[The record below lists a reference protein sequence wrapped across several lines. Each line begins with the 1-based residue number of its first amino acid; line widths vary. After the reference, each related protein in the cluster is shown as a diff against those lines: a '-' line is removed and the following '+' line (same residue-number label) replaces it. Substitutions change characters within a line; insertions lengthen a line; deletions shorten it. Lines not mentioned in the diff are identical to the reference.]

1 MSRRWGARSIAS
13 LLIFILAAL
22 LTPSAIIGHW
32 GHRTVTDAEQYIAT
46 VGPLASDPIIQQ
58 AVGAQVTKVI
68 VEKIDTTALV
78 DSFLGNF
85 VKDPSINDRLSGPIA
100 AGVNGLIGQAVDRV
114 LASPAFENIW
124 ITANTAAQK
133 SVMYLLEGNP
143 SGIIQ
148 RNGDQVVLDTTSLLK
163 EVKAQIVASGLTI
176 AANVPIPDTGNQ
188 VVLFETPLIGQIQ
201 TIYSFT
207 SPILNWFP
215 LIVAA
220 LFALSIAL
228 ARRRPRV
235 VLTMGIVL
243 AITAIIMLLTMSSA
257 ESIAENKLSAEGL
270 GLALTAFWT
279 TFFSYLVGG
288 LQALLLIGVFA
299 IVAGWFAGRSRYAA
313 ILRDQV
319 CDGLHELG
327 TVIPPGLNTFVRSYS
342 LFLRWAV
349 SIVLVYILTV
359 FGTMSVVRV
368 LWLTALGVLLFA
380 AIEACNRPDREIYA
394 EASLDEVTI

>member
-1 MSRRWGARSIAS
+1 
-13 LLIFILAAL
+13 
-22 LTPSAIIGHW
+22 
-32 GHRTVTDAEQYIAT
+32 
-46 VGPLASDPIIQQ
+46 
-58 AVGAQVTKVI
+58 
-68 VEKIDTTALV
+68 
-78 DSFLGNF
+78 
-85 VKDPSINDRLSGPIA
+85 
-100 AGVNGLIGQAVDRV
+100 
-114 LASPAFENIW
+114 
-124 ITANTAAQK
+124 
-133 SVMYLLEGNP
+133 MYLLEGNP

-163 EVKAQIVASGLTI
+163 EVKSQIVASGLTI

-299 IVAGWFAGRSRYAA
+299 IIAGWFAGRSRYAA

>member
-1 MSRRWGARSIAS
+1 MSRRWGVRSVAS
-13 LLIFILAAL
+13 LLIFLLAAL
-22 LTPSAIIGHW
+22 LTPSAIVGHW

-58 AVGAQVTKVI
+58 AVGAEVTKVL

-85 VKDPSINDRLSGPIA
+85 VKNPTINERLSGPIA

-114 LASPAFENIW
+114 LASPAFETVW

-133 SVMYLLEGNP
+133 SLMYLLEGNP
-143 SGIIQ
+143 QGIIQ
-148 RNGDQVVLDTTSLLK
+148 RNGDQIVLDTTSLLK
-163 EVKAQIVASGLTI
+163 EVQTQIVASGLSI
-176 AANVPIPDTGNQ
+176 AANVTIPETGNQ

-207 SPILNWFP
+207 SPILKWFP

-235 VLTMGIVL
+235 VLTLGIVL
-243 AITAIIMLLTMSSA
+243 TITAIIMLLSLSSA
-257 ESIAENKLSAEGL
+257 ETLAEGKLNAQGL
-270 GLALTAFWT
+270 GLALIAFWT

-288 LQALLLIGVFA
+288 LQALLLLGVVA
-299 IVAGWFAGRSRYAA
+299 IVAGWFAGRSSYAG

-327 TVIPPGLNTFVRSYS
+327 EVIPVGLNTFVRSYS

-349 SIVLVYILTV
+349 ALVLVFILTA

-368 LWLTALGVLLFA
+368 FWLVALGVLFFA
-380 AIEACNRPDREIYA
+380 AIEACNRPDRELYA
-394 EASLDEVTI
+394 EASLNEVTI

>member
-1 MSRRWGARSIAS
+1 MDRRWGARSIAS
-13 LLIFILAAL
+13 LLIFLLAAL
-22 LTPSAIIGHW
+22 LTPAAIIGNW

-78 DSFLGNF
+78 DSFLGTF
-85 VKDPSINDRLSGPIA
+85 VQNSAINDRLAGPIA

-114 LASPAFENIW
+114 LASPAFETVW
-124 ITANTAAQK
+124 VKANTAAQK

-143 SGIIQ
+143 QGIIQ
-148 RNGDQVVLDTTSLLK
+148 RNGDQVVLDPTSLLK
-163 EVKAQIVASGLTI
+163 EVQAQIVASGLTI
-176 AANVPIPDTGNQ
+176 AANVTIPDTGNQ
-188 VVLFETPLIGQIQ
+188 VVLFETPLLGQVQ

-207 SPILNWFP
+207 SPILQWFP
-215 LIVAA
+215 LLIAA

-235 VLTMGIVL
+235 VLTLGIVL
-243 AITAIIMLLTMSSA
+243 VLTALILLLSMSSA
-257 ESIAENKLSAEGL
+257 ETLAENKLSAEGL
-270 GLALTAFWT
+270 GLALIAFWT
-279 TFFSYLVGG
+279 TFFSYLLGG
-288 LQALLLIGVFA
+288 LHAVLLLGVFA

-319 CDGLHELG
+319 CEGLHELG
-327 TVIPPGLNTFVRSYS
+327 ALIPPVINTFVRSYS
-342 LFLRWAV
+342 LFLRWGIAL
-349 SIVLVYILTV
+349 VLVFILTASS
-359 FGTMSVVRV
+359 TMSVVRV
-368 LWLTALGVLLFA
+368 FWLSALGILLFA

-394 EASLDEVTI
+394 DTSVDEVSI

>member
-13 LLIFILAAL
+13 LLIFLLAAL

-58 AVGAQVTKVI
+58 AVGAQVTKVL

-85 VKDPSINDRLSGPIA
+85 VKNPTINERLSGPIA

-114 LASPAFENIW
+114 LASPAFETVW

-133 SVMYLLEGNP
+133 SLMYLLEGNP
-143 SGIIQ
+143 QGIIQ

-163 EVKAQIVASGLTI
+163 EVQTQIVASGLSI
-176 AANVPIPDTGNQ
+176 AANVTIPETGNQ

-201 TIYSFT
+201 TIYSFA
-207 SPILNWFP
+207 SPILKWFP

-235 VLTMGIVL
+235 VLTLGIVL
-243 AITAIIMLLTMSSA
+243 AITAIIMLLSMSSA
-257 ESIAENKLSAEGL
+257 ETLAEGKLNAQGL
-270 GLALTAFWT
+270 GLALIAFWT

-288 LQALLLIGVFA
+288 LQALLLIGAFA
-299 IVAGWFAGRSRYAA
+299 IVAGWFAGSSRYAG

-327 TVIPPGLNTFVRSYS
+327 TVIPTGLNTFVRSYS

-349 SIVLVYILTV
+349 ALVLSFILTA
-359 FGTMSVVRV
+359 FGTLSVVRV
-368 LWLTALGVLLFA
+368 FWLAALGVLLFA
-380 AIEACNRPDREIYA
+380 AIEACNRPDREVYA
-394 EASLDEVTI
+394 DASLNEVTI

>member
-13 LLIFILAAL
+13 LLIFLLAAL

-32 GHRTVTDAEQYIAT
+32 GHRTVTDAEQYLAT

-58 AVGAQVTKVI
+58 AVGAEVTKVL

-85 VKDPSINDRLSGPIA
+85 VKNPTINERLSGPIA

-114 LASPAFENIW
+114 LASPAFETVW
-124 ITANTAAQK
+124 IKANTAAQK

-143 SGIIQ
+143 QGIIQ
-148 RNGDQVVLDTTSLLK
+148 RNGDKVILDTTSLLK
-163 EVKAQIVASGLTI
+163 EVQAQIVASGLSI
-176 AANVPIPDTGNQ
+176 AANVTIPDTGNQ

-207 SPILNWFP
+207 SPILKWFP

-228 ARRRPRV
+228 ARRRSRTT
-235 VLTMGIVL
+235 LTMGIVL
-243 AITAIIMLLTMSSA
+243 TITAIIMLLSMSSA
-257 ESIAENKLSAEGL
+257 ETIAQNKLSTQGL
-270 GLALTAFWT
+270 GLALTAFWS

-288 LQALLLIGVFA
+288 LQALLLIGAFA
-299 IVAGWFAGRSRYAA
+299 IVAGWFAGRSRYAG
-313 ILRDQV
+313 ILRDHV

-327 TVIPPGLNTFVRSYS
+327 AVIPTGINTFVRRYS

-349 SIVLVYILTV
+349 ALVLVFILTA
-359 FGTMSVVRV
+359 FDTMSVVRV
-368 LWLTALGVLLFA
+368 FWLTALGVLLFA
-380 AIEACNRPDREIYA
+380 AIEACNRPDREVYA
-394 EASLDEVTI
+394 QAKLDEVSI